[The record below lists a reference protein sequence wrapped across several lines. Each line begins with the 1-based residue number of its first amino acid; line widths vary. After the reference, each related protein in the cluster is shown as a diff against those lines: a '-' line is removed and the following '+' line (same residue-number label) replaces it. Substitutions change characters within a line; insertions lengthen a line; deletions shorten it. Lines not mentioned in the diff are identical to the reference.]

1 LARSAQ
7 PATLSEIAEIVGPLD
22 EAALLD
28 ILGTGATATE
38 VLEAFTW
45 ATADDQIAT
54 ETEHGPRGAVLRVC
68 EILEREKP
76 DPEDR

>member
-1 LARSAQ
+1 MARSMQ
-7 PATLSEIAEIVGPLD
+7 PATLSEITEIVGPLD
-22 EAALLD
+22 ETALLD

-45 ATADDQIAT
+45 ANDDDQIAT
-54 ETEHGPRGAVLRVC
+54 ETGHGPRGAVLRVC
-68 EILEREKP
+68 EILEREKL